1 MASIGFVGLGTMGS
15 RIAGRMLS
23 LGHEV
28 YGTNRTRSKADPLIE
43 QGLRWR
49 DSPREVAEA
58 ADVVFSMVTD
68 DEALE
73 AVTSGPDGILSGL
86 AVGQIY
92 VDMSTVSPQVNR
104 EVAGRVTALGGS
116 MLAAPA
122 SGDGPAAKDG
132 RLSIIVGGDVEA
144 FERVEPIL
152 LQLGSVVTFVG
163 DSGQALLL
171 KLAINVSLAVH
182 MFAFSEGVL
191 LAEQGG
197 IERDLAID
205 VLMRS
210 ATGSP
215 LLQARVPQ
223 LLELP
228 DKAWLDV
235 HDLLSAARLLGYVHR
250 DIASLFQVLS
260 EMVTAPAERGLGFG
274 ASGASR
280 ALLGPG

>member
-1 MASIGFVGLGTMGS
+1 MARIGFVGLGTMGG
-15 RIAGRMLS
+15 RIAGRLLS
-23 LGHEV
+23 LGYEV

-43 QGLRWR
+43 RGLRWC

-58 ADVVFSMVTD
+58 AEVVFSMVTD

-73 AVTSGPDGILSGL
+73 AVTSGPEGILSGL
-86 AVGQIY
+86 AAGQIY

-104 EVAGRVTALGGS
+104 ELSERVNALGAY

-122 SGDGPAAKDG
+122 SGDGPAAEDG
-132 RLSIIVGGDVEA
+132 SLSIIVGGDAEA
-144 FERVEPIL
+144 FERIEPIL
-152 LQLGSVVTFVG
+152 VQLGSTVTFVG
-163 DSGQALLL
+163 DNGHALLL

-197 IERDLAID
+197 IKRDLAVD
-205 VLMRS
+205 VLMRN

-215 LLQARVPQ
+215 LLQTRAPQ

-235 HDLLSAARLLGYVHR
+235 HDLLGAARLLGYVHR

-274 ASGASR
+274 ASGATR
-280 ALLGPG
+280 ALFESG